1 MGKYENLA
9 KQIVKNVGG
18 KDNIISVAH
27 CVTRLRFNLKDEA
40 IANDDV
46 LKNMDGVV
54 TVIKSGGQ
62 YQVVIGNHVP
72 DVCKE
77 VRQIAGIADDAPA
90 SANTKNMGIKE
101 RIFDLISGIM
111 LPSIAILS
119 ASGIIKGLNTILTV
133 TGVYGSDSS
142 YYVLVNAI
150 GDAMFYFFPVLIG
163 YNTARKLG
171 VNQFVGLLTGLIL
184 CYPDINGTPLA
195 LFGMEIN
202 ATYTS
207 TVLPVIF
214 IVALEAPL
222 ERFFNKVIPDVIK
235 SFFVPM
241 LVLLI
246 AVPIGYMF
254 IGPAANLLGEWIANI
269 ISNLVEFNPAI
280 AGAVMGGFWQVF
292 VMLGI
297 HMVLLI
303 PSITI
308 LISGS
313 PDSFLSLIGPVSF
326 AQTAVV
332 FAIWLKTK
340 DKKLKEIAFPAWIT
354 GIFGVTEPAIY
365 GVTLPRVKMF
375 VISCIGGAIGG
386 MFTGM
391 FNVMTYTMA
400 GMGIFSFPGMIN
412 PVDGSMSSLIN
423 QLIAIGV
430 AMVFSFV
437 TAFILYKDDD
447 KATAPT
453 TKEAGTAN
461 KREQIAT
468 PISGNVISLD
478 EINDSAFAE
487 GLMGKGIAIEPT
499 EGKVFAPC
507 SGTVLTLFPTK
518 HAIGI
523 VSNDGAEV
531 LIHVGMDTVK
541 LDGKYFTSHIEQG
554 QEVKQGDLLVSF
566 DIEKIKASGFS
577 LQTPIIITNTADYLD
592 VVSLKKSGDV
602 TKSGDDI
609 LTLVI

>member
-9 KQIVKNVGG
+9 KQIVKNIGG

-375 VISCIGGAIGG
+375 VISCVGGAIGG
-386 MFTGM
+386 MLTGM

-437 TAFILYKDDD
+437 ATFILYKDDD

-566 DIEKIKASGFS
+566 DIEKIKAAGFS

-592 VVSLKKSGDV
+592 VVSLKKSGDA

>member
-222 ERFFNKVIPDVIK
+222 ERFLNKVIPDVIK

-246 AVPIGYMF
+246 SVPIGYMF

-375 VISCIGGAIGG
+375 VISCVGGAIGG